1 VGCVI
6 IVSERGKEIPKKERK
21 IKMTKAE
28 RKQYVIDHTLILDR
42 EELKNEIVKAIE
54 EVEEGFDFVGNI
66 RPYIMKKKGLIQFNC
81 HLEVVHAVREL
92 VYEGRIAKI
101 EIDKFNDLY
110 KKIEK

>member
-1 VGCVI
+1 LCYNKYTKRAR
-6 IVSERGKEIPKKERK
+6 EQAQKKEVK
-21 IKMTKAE
+21 KMTKAE

-66 RPYIMKKKGLIQFNC
+66 RPYIMKKKELIQFNC